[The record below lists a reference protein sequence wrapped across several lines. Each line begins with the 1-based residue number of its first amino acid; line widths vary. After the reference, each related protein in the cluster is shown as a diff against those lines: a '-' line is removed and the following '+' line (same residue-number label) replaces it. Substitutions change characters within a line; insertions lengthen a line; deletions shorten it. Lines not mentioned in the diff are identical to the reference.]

1 MIDLAI
7 RGGRVVTASGTTRA
21 DIGIQ
26 DGRIAVIGEVP
37 RAARELDATAK
48 LVLPGCVDLHAHLAS
63 TPTFTPLDD
72 FEHGTRAAI
81 AGGVTTVCSMVYQEG
96 TLRAGIDRGLR
107 DAAKSLADF
116 AFHVVV
122 TDPSDAA
129 VGELPSLARDGHTG
143 LKVFMVAPRFDER
156 ITDYV
161 RLLRAAAGAGML
173 VAVHAEDHAV
183 VARSTAALHAA
194 GHDAVRYFP
203 ESRPPEAEDVALRSA
218 AQLAAKTG
226 AALYFVHLSSCLAI
240 AALGEAKARGLRVY
254 GETRPLYLY
263 LTRERFERTDAALWV
278 GQPPLR
284 EQEDVDAMWQALR
297 DGLVD
302 TVGTDHYPHTR
313 AAKLAPGL
321 AFDRVPPGVAN
332 LETLLPMLYS
342 EGVGRGRLTV
352 ERMVDVLATAPARI
366 AGLRGKGE
374 IAVGNDADI
383 VIFDPELTRTI
394 RASDMHSACD
404 YDPYEGWEVTG
415 WPTLTLLRGQTAY
428 ADGEILSRPGQ
439 GRLVLR
445 QTT

>member
-1 MIDLAI
+1 MTVDA
-7 RGGRVVTASGTTRA
+7 TKRA
-21 DIGIQ
+21 DVGVL
-26 DGRIAVIGEVP
+26 DGRIAAIGDVP
-37 RAARELDATAK
+37 PAARELDATGK
-48 LVLPGCVDLHAHLAS
+48 LVLPGCVDLHTHLAS

-96 TLRAGIDRGLR
+96 TLRAGIERGLR
-107 DAAKSLADF
+107 DAARSLADF

-129 VGELPSLARDGHTG
+129 IGELPSLVSDGHAG
-143 LKVFMVAPRFDER
+143 LKVFMVASRFEER

-173 VAVHAEDHAV
+173 VAVHAEDHAI
-183 VARSTAALHAA
+183 VARATADLHAA
-194 GHDAVRYFP
+194 GRVAVRYFP
-203 ESRPPEAEDVALRSA
+203 ESRPPEAEDIAIRSA

-226 AALYFVHLSSCLAI
+226 ASIYLVHLSSRVAL
-240 AALGEAKARGLRVY
+240 AALAEAKARGLRVY

-263 LTRERFERTDAALWV
+263 LTRERFEREDAALWV

-284 EQEDVDAMWQALR
+284 DQEDVDAIWDALR
-297 DGLVD
+297 TGLLD
-302 TVGTDHYPHTR
+302 TVGTDHYPHRR
-313 AAKLAPGL
+313 AAKLDPSL

-342 EGVGRGRLTV
+342 EGVRRGRLTL
-352 ERMVDVLATAPARI
+352 ERMVDVLATSPARI

-383 VIFDPELTRTI
+383 VIFDPEHTRTI
-394 RASDMHSACD
+394 RASELHSACD

-415 WPTLTLLRGQTAY
+415 WPTHSVLRGEVAY
-428 ADGEILSRPGQ
+428 SKGEILARPGQ

-445 QTT
+445 HAM

>member
-1 MIDLAI
+1 
-7 RGGRVVTASGTTRA
+7 VVTRSGTTRA
-21 DIGIQ
+21 DVGVQ
-26 DGRIAVIGEVP
+26 DGRIAAIGEVP
-37 RAARELDATAK
+37 RAERELDATGK
-48 LVLPGCVDLHAHLAS
+48 LVLPGCVDLHTHLAS

-81 AGGVTTVCSMVYQEG
+81 AGGVTTVCTMVYQDG
-96 TLRAGIDRGLR
+96 TLRAGIERGLR
-107 DAAKSLADF
+107 DAQRSLVDF

-122 TDPSDAA
+122 ADPNDAA
-129 VGELPSLARDGHTG
+129 IGELPSLAGEGHTG

-161 RLLRAAAGAGML
+161 RLLRAAAAAGML
-173 VAVHAEDHAV
+173 VAVHAEDHAL
-183 VARSTAALHAA
+183 VARSTAALHASR
-194 GHDAVRYFP
+194 HDGVRYFP

-226 AALYFVHLSSCLAI
+226 AALYFVHLSSRLAL
-240 AALGEAKARGLRVY
+240 AALAEAKARGLRVY

-263 LTRERFERTDAALWV
+263 LTRERFERPDAALWV

-297 DGLVD
+297 DGLID

-342 EGVGRGRLTV
+342 EGVRRGRLTV

-366 AGLRGKGE
+366 AGLRAKGE

-383 VIFDPELTRTI
+383 VIFDPERTRTI
-394 RASDMHSACD
+394 RASEMHSACD

-415 WPTLTLLRGQTAY
+415 WPALTLLRGQIAY
-428 ADGEILSRPGQ
+428 ADGEILAKPGA
-439 GRLVLR
+439 GHLIRRGPSAPPVDY
-445 QTT
+445 